1 MLTLESLLAER
12 DARRK
17 AELAEREAK
26 AREAREKAAEER
38 RHFDQYKITPED
50 ERRIEGRIR
59 KAFDAG
65 EKEVMLGS
73 FPSAYCTDGG
83 RRINHAL
90 PGWEATLTGA
100 AQRVHALWERRLQP
114 GGFGFAARII
124 SYPDGMPGDVGLFIT
139 WQEKPG

>member
-17 AELAEREAK
+17 AMLAEREEQE
-26 AREAREKAAEER
+26 RLERQKAAEQR
-38 RHFDQYKITPED
+38 RHFDRYQLTEED
-50 ERRIEGRIR
+50 ERKIERRIR
-59 KAFDAG
+59 KAFDEG

-73 FPSAYCTDGG
+73 FPSEYCSDGG

-90 PGWEATLTGA
+90 PDWETTLTGA
-100 AQRVHALWERRLQP
+100 AQRVHALWERKLKP

-139 WQEKPG
+139 WHEKPD